1 VRIWLLIELCL
12 SLGLARSAFGQENTN
27 HQAGPV
33 KLTQS
38 TNQSEYGEYGV
49 TTTDDYISIERKTLY
64 EIIQCIYPGSIPVI
78 DEANLPNIK
87 YDLKIPGT
95 NANNE
100 DYWKALEPMLRQ
112 SFSLTAGKEKRVIEI
127 YEMRV
132 KVNPPPGLKLSL
144 PTDERTKYTTN
155 AASFRLQY
163 IRYTMDDLEGDLD
176 QVMSLPVYDE
186 TGLTND
192 YNFALDGFALTDP
205 QIAAQSLKDLGLSLD
220 KVKKEKDVLVIRKV
234 HLDLLTVPK

>member
-1 VRIWLLIELCL
+1 MKIRLRMGLCL
-12 SLGLARSAFGQENTN
+12 LLAAAWSAVGQEKVDRRV
-27 HQAGPV
+27 GPV
-33 KLTQS
+33 TLTPS
-38 TNQSEYGEYGV
+38 TSQSEYGEYEV
-49 TTTDDYISIERKTLY
+49 TTTDEYISIERKTLY
-64 EIIQCIYPGSIPVI
+64 EIIQRIYPDSIPII

-95 NANNE
+95 NANDE
-100 DYWKALEPMLRQ
+100 DYWKALEPVLRQ
-112 SFSLTAGKEKRVIEI
+112 SFSLTASKEKRAIKI

-144 PTDERTKYTTN
+144 PTDERSTYTTN

-163 IRYTMDDLEGDLD
+163 IRHTMDDLEGDLNR
-176 QVMSLPVYDE
+176 VMSLPVYDE
-186 TGLTND
+186 TGLTNN

-205 QIAAQSLKDLGLSLD
+205 KIAAQSLKDLGLSLD